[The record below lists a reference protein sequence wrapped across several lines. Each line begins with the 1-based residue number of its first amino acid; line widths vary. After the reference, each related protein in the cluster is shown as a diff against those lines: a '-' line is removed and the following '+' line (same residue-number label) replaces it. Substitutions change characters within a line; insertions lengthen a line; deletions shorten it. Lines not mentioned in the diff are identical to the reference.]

1 MMIRCTF
8 VFVVLAAACQAEEAC
23 PWLNAATAGGVLGGG
38 SVQTQ
43 ITPHACSFVS
53 RHGELR
59 IEVETMAATYP
70 DRCSG
75 AAEQLKAIGNE
86 AAACAVESKDGR
98 IAEQVAGGVRDQA
111 FVITVSTDD
120 RSVSRNLL
128 RDRTRKVAEQVA
140 GNLF

>member
-1 MMIRCTF
+1 MIFRCIF
-8 VFVVLAAACQAEEAC
+8 VFVILAASSQAEETC
-23 PWLNAATAGGVLGGG
+23 PWLNAATAGGVLGGP
-38 SVQTQ
+38 VQTQ
-43 ITPHACSFVS
+43 TAAHACIFES

-59 IEVETMAATYP
+59 IQVETIAASHP

-98 IAEQVAGGVRDQA
+98 MAEQVAGRVRDQA
-111 FVITVSTDD
+111 FVIMIATDD

-128 RDRTRKVAEQVA
+128 RDKARKVAEQVA